1 MRERSLAAAAC
12 LVSVAVCSGIV
23 ALITPAVP
31 ARATG
36 VVYLLGVLAVSSLF
50 GLTAGLVTSALSVL
64 ALNFL
69 FISPRSFTVD
79 RSGEWLSLLAFAAAA
94 AIGSELAARVRR
106 QGAEA
111 TQRAG
116 EAELGE
122 RLATLV
128 AAGADLESALP
139 AVARQAARALGASE
153 GVIHLGAPA
162 PASRAGQTL
171 TLEVAGARVG
181 ELRLIGCPP
190 GALETP
196 AADRI
201 GRAVGSLILL
211 ARERDRHVAERVE
224 AEALRRSNALKT
236 VLLRAVSHDLRS
248 PLMAI
253 MTAAGALALEHRE
266 DGDAE
271 LVQTV
276 LDQSDRMNRLIGDL
290 LDLSR
295 MQGGVLS
302 PNRDWCDPADIVR
315 AAVAGLPGVRDGD
328 RVQVEIAAEVPL
340 VRVDPRQLERVIANL
355 VDNATKFSPP
365 RDPVE
370 VAVATGGGLVSVAVR
385 DHGPGIPE
393 DEREQIF
400 EPFHR
405 LAGTAATPGS
415 GLGLAIARGLAEA
428 NGCRLELAPAAGGGS
443 VFTLSIPI
451 AQTALRRVS

>member
-1 MRERSLAAAAC
+1 MRDRSLAAAAC

-50 GLTAGLVTSALSVL
+50 GLTAGLVASGLSVV

-69 FISPRSFTVD
+69 FISPHSFMVD
-79 RSGEWLSLLAFAAAA
+79 RSGELLSLLAFAAAA

-253 MTAAGALALEHRE
+253 TAAAGGLQYANLDEDERE
-266 DGDAE
+266 LLRTIAE
-271 LVQTV
+271 QG
-276 LDQSDRMNRLIGDL
+276 DRMSRMVENL

-295 MQGGVLS
+295 LQAGAAA
-302 PNRDWCDPADIVR
+302 PHADWIDPRDLVEAAIDELTPDEQR
-315 AAVAGLPGVRDGD
+315 ARVALDLD
-328 RVQVEIAAEVPL
+328 HHLPL
-340 VRVDPRQLERVIANL
+340 VRGDGAQLQRVIVN
-355 VDNATKFSPP
+355 VVENALKFSPP
-365 RDPVE
+365 DAPVE
-370 VAVATGGGLVSVAVR
+370 VAVGLAPDRVTIAVA
-385 DHGPGIPE
+385 DHGPGIPAAE
-393 DEREQIF
+393 VPSVF
-400 EPFHR
+400 EPFYR
-405 LAGTAATPGS
+405 SSLRRDTPGS
-415 GLGLAIARGLAEA
+415 GLGLAIARGLAAA
-428 NGCRLELAPAAGGGS
+428 NGCTLELEHTGDGGS
-443 VFTLSIPI
+443 TFVIAIP
-451 AQTALRRVS
+451 TAAEPPA